1 MLDLCERI
9 KRKSMA
15 GKGGFRANAGRP
27 KGRIDKRTSG
37 IRERLIQLKCDYVQY
52 LALTV
57 NNQVECGVCR
67 GKGKTQFQP
76 ANGETASKERTC
88 QSCWGSGLERLAP
101 KERAWAAGELMQYCE
116 AKLKQVDHTSSDGS
130 NRPVWVVNVAQQ
142 VQQPQVIETKAH
154 PRILDAKSEDV
165 Q

>member
-1 MLDLCERI
+1 M
-9 KRKSMA
+9 STA
-15 GKGGFRANAGRP
+15 HGGARPKAGRP
-27 KGRIDKRTSG
+27 KGAINRDKAT
-37 IRERLIQLKCDYVQY
+37 IRERLDRLGCDYIKY

-57 NNQVECGVCR
+57 NNQVECGTCR

-76 ANGETASKERTC
+76 LNGDLPGLRVC

-130 NRPVWVVNVAQQ
+130 NRPVWVVNVAPV
-142 VQQPQVIETKAH
+142 VQQPQVTESKAH
-154 PRILDAKSEDV
+154 PRILDVPKGEDV